1 MLQHHFYMAPSQLYF
16 KDFIKMLVALSDIRE
31 QTPEVFYKK
40 ALLKIFAI
48 FTGKH
53 LFWAL
58 FLIKL

>member
-1 MLQHHFYMAPSQLYF
+1 MAPSQLYF
-16 KDFIKMLVALSDIRE
+16 RDFIKMLVALSDIRE